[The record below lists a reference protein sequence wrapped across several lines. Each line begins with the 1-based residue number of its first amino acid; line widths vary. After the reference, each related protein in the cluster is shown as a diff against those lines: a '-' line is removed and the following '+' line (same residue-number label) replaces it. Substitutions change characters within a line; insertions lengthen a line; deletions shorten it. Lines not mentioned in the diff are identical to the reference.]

1 MKENTTNF
9 EGWLKF
15 KENGLLHEDLLA
27 FDAEGLNLTLE
38 KVDLFDYFG
47 SANWEQL
54 INDVIDVDFKFSFD
68 FFHEWG
74 FCDIWNVW

>member
-27 FDAEGLNLTLE
+27 FDAEGLNLTLQ
-38 KVDLFDYFG
+38 KIDLFDNFSG
-47 SANWEQL
+47 ANWEQL
-54 INDVIDVDFKFSFD
+54 INDVIDVDLKFSLD
-68 FFHEWG
+68 FVHNEAFVIFEM
-74 FCDIWNVW
+74 